1 MGLPWRLDSSVFP
14 ACWFGSNG
22 SAWESEAQLRRIG
35 RYSLAIIGW
44 QHLTAAGGW
53 DGVVY
58 LQLSQAAALKRTQP
72 SLPVFVYASLGWAFG
87 MNAAV
92 LPLMSR
98 PEYSSFFLQSYDG
111 PEYTR
116 TNCQQMHSN
125 NPRCIGWFW
134 NFANESARE
143 YYISKVVLPLATAT
157 TIDGVFFDAVNYGY
171 DIPEVK
177 PWGKTVINVPD
188 CGLND
193 TWSGC
198 EILVNGTLDV
208 LRRSAMLLNRFG
220 KVGGL

>member
-98 PEYSSFFLQSYDG
+98 PE
-111 PEYTR
+111 
-116 TNCQQMHSN
+116 
-125 NPRCIGWFW
+125 
-134 NFANESARE
+134 
-143 YYISKVVLPLATAT
+143 
-157 TIDGVFFDAVNYGY
+157 
-171 DIPEVK
+171 
-177 PWGKTVINVPD
+177 
-188 CGLND
+188 
-193 TWSGC
+193 
-198 EILVNGTLDV
+198 
-208 LRRSAMLLNRFG
+208 
-220 KVGGL
+220 